1 MSAPHLQLVE
11 LLKSKGYEP
20 EPEQVEA
27 LSDTPRRWWKAID
40 EMTRGYQVDIAQ
52 VLGRQFDGIPGDN
65 MIVLRDIE
73 FVSLC
78 EHHLMPFTGT
88 ACVAYIPNSD
98 RVVGLSK
105 LARLVEA
112 HACRLQVQERMTHDI
127 AHDLMIHLEA
137 TGAACIIR
145 GKHSCMSCRG
155 VRKEA
160 EMVTSCL
167 CGVFRTD
174 LAART
179 EFLNLSKATA

>member
-1 MSAPHLQLVE
+1 MSVPALQLLP
-11 LLKSKGYEP
+11 LLISKGYEP
-20 EPEQVEA
+20 PQEQVDA
-27 LSDTPRRWWKAID
+27 LIDTPRRWWKAID
-40 EMTRGYQVDIAQ
+40 EMTRGYQVDVAEI
-52 VLGRQFDGIPGDN
+52 LGKQFDGIPGDS
-65 MIVLRDIE
+65 MVVLRDIE

-88 ACVAYIPNSD
+88 ACVAYIPKGD

-112 HACRLQVQERMTHDI
+112 HACRLQVQERMTHNI
-127 AHDLMIHLEA
+127 ANDLMAHLQA
-137 TGAACIIR
+137 SGAACIIR

-179 EFLNLSKATA
+179 EFLNLSKAAV